1 MATILVSSE
10 LTKLSS
16 LYFQQLFTG
25 ENNIVRLIE
34 VTAVS
39 KCILST
45 DRERPKSRP
54 EQRSILS
61 RGHLALFSSESRP
74 PPPGF
79 SIYQANTNQKSRP
92 KLETKSSI
100 LLLYLFEA
108 TLRAITTIGC
118 EEKLAIQLVKMMED
132 LDAVLVVIVG
142 YCKSGLRCSVIGTDD
157 SKHRQFST
165 FSEVNQMGVF
175 FCPLYFLSPSLPLSL
190 PNFPSL

>member
-10 LTKLSS
+10 LTKRSS
-16 LYFQQLFTG
+16 LYFQQLSTG

-45 DRERPKSRP
+45 DREWPKSRP

-74 PPPGF
+74 PGF
-79 SIYQANTNQKSRP
+79 SSITPITNQISRP
-92 KLETKSSI
+92 KLEIKSNI

-108 TLRAITTIGC
+108 TLRAITTIAC
-118 EEKLAIQLVKMMED
+118 EEKLAIQLVTNDERSKCCTCRNCWLLQEWCE
-132 LDAVLVVIVG
+132 VLCNWHRRLKAPTI
-142 YCKSGLRCSVIGTDD
+142 CNFLRGQPDG
-157 SKHRQFST
+157 RL
-165 FSEVNQMGVF
+165 
-175 FCPLYFLSPSLPLSL
+175 FCPLYFLSPCSPLSL